1 MPYEASRLVRS
12 EEPLWPAPN
21 LSRGDFAVVLL
32 LVTVWAVMWWA
43 TEPLGEFPLNDDWVY
58 AKSVNSILETGDFRL
73 SYSDANAFAQA
84 YWGALFCLPFGFS
97 FLALRI
103 STCVLAAVGIS
114 AFYLLLREIGGR
126 RWSAL
131 VGALTLATNPLY
143 LQLSDTYMTD
153 VSFIALFSGSLWLYV
168 RGIKHDSWPLLVGAF
183 AAGYVALLIRQF
195 ALVLPLAYGVAH
207 VFRKGRSMRALTIAA
222 LPLLLGFAIQIVY
235 THWLAARGRGAGL
248 GAPMSNLIPYQP
260 FVALAIQAL
269 KSLLRIAPYIGL
281 FMMPLVASGMLIP
294 RSTRLSHI
302 WQSPKL
308 RLMSIVIALLA
319 SGMLFAKGK
328 ALPSLGNVLA
338 PWGLGPFTL
347 RDTYILGLNQPH
359 VSAAVTLGWQIL
371 TVLSIWVATLIG
383 MVLVRVAVETTFKV
397 RCTGLIALMFAI
409 LVPYCAAILLMSL
422 HAEIFDRYLLPLML
436 PLAVLL
442 VGDSRS
448 DPWPPNIWVR
458 QTVPCLLLMAYAVL
472 SVSAVHDY
480 MAWNRARWLA
490 VASLMGSGI
499 TPNEIDGGYE
509 FNGWFLYSPT
519 YRQRDNKSYWW
530 VDDDKYIIA
539 SGPIDGYDVVA
550 RFNPDW
556 WLGWRKPQVLVL
568 RRFVVPSGEGG

>member
-195 ALVLPLAYGVAH
+195 ALVPTACLRRRSRVPQGAQHAGINNRGLTSPVRFCNPDSADALV
-207 VFRKGRSMRALTIAA
+207 GRE
-222 LPLLLGFAIQIVY
+222 G
-235 THWLAARGRGAGL
+235 ARGGSRG
-248 GAPMSNLIPYQP
+248 PDEQP
-260 FVALAIQAL
+260 DSI
-269 KSLLRIAPYIGL
+269 
-281 FMMPLVASGMLIP
+281 
-294 RSTRLSHI
+294 STVCCSCH
-302 WQSPKL
+302 S
-308 RLMSIVIALLA
+308 S
-319 SGMLFAKGK
+319 F
-328 ALPSLGNVLA
+328 
-338 PWGLGPFTL
+338 
-347 RDTYILGLNQPH
+347 
-359 VSAAVTLGWQIL
+359 
-371 TVLSIWVATLIG
+371 
-383 MVLVRVAVETTFKV
+383 E
-397 RCTGLIALMFAI
+397 
-409 LVPYCAAILLMSL
+409 VPA
-422 HAEIFDRYLLPLML
+422 
-436 PLAVLL
+436 
-442 VGDSRS
+442 
-448 DPWPPNIWVR
+448 
-458 QTVPCLLLMAYAVL
+458 
-472 SVSAVHDY
+472 
-480 MAWNRARWLA
+480 
-490 VASLMGSGI
+490 
-499 TPNEIDGGYE
+499 
-509 FNGWFLYSPT
+509 
-519 YRQRDNKSYWW
+519 
-530 VDDDKYIIA
+530 
-539 SGPIDGYDVVA
+539 
-550 RFNPDW
+550 
-556 WLGWRKPQVLVL
+556 
-568 RRFVVPSGEGG
+568 